1 MYFIKAAPPTTH
13 EKPPLYAPHSPCP
26 ASQVDE
32 PAKSWFAFKDPRTG
46 KVHRRPDRT
55 GKINMF
61 RVTKGQPFWHT
72 IYSAT
77 NRWSYGTVLSD
88 RAAGRIMAQ
97 LEGNRKA
104 VPRLLA
110 AG

>member
-1 MYFIKAAPPTTH
+1 
-13 EKPPLYAPHSPCP
+13 
-26 ASQVDE
+26 
-32 PAKSWFAFKDPRTG
+32 
-46 KVHRRPDRT
+46 
-55 GKINMF
+55 MF